1 MFISWIEY
9 RSVNIMASRDGF
21 PNKQKHLR
29 QNSSSS
35 HNNMTTPA
43 LISPLAKQL
52 NTDLPADEDP
62 NSFYQ
67 IISDIMRGFG
77 DCERPLEESVLLVE
91 KILLQQL
98 RGILNE
104 VLDVALKRKGSPHPT
119 QRDFEFLMRNNPTK
133 VFRLQK
139 HVKDLQMKRKLEEVY
154 KGRPSTY
161 EDELDTNG
169 AMSDDDQDR
178 DVAERYDEEKI
189 RRLFRA
195 DRISQPLNGV
205 QYKEYNEARR
215 SSFYCRNSM
224 KIRIK
229 LRRWIKSDVVLS
241 NQVFTILSYL
251 AHETIAAI
259 VDFAI
264 LTRLNS
270 ANRLHEPFHRVISS
284 SKKYLFVF
292 LYLTLIYIIEFNRNL
307 IYHAAFVSRSD
318 PRSWSGWHQTNYG
331 SGNPRSNAKA
341 FNAHESID
349 GYVSKH

>member
-1 MFISWIEY
+1 MS
-9 RSVNIMASRDGF
+9 SRDGF
-21 PNKQKHLR
+21 GASKQKSLR
-29 QNSSSS
+29 QNSTTS
-35 HNNMTTPA
+35 HNMTTPIHH
-43 LISPLAKQL
+43 ISPLAKQL
-52 NTDLPADEDP
+52 SVELPNDEDS

-77 DCERPLEESVLLVE
+77 DCEKPLEDSVLLVE

-104 VLDVALKRKGSPHPT
+104 VLDVALRRKGSAHPT
-119 QRDFEFLMRNNPTK
+119 QRDFEFLMRNNQTK

-139 HVKDLQMKRKLEEVY
+139 HIKDLQMKRKLEEVY
-154 KGRPSTY
+154 KGRPATY

-169 AMSDDDQDR
+169 AVSDDDQDR

-195 DRISQPLNGV
+195 DRISQPLNGA

-224 KIRIK
+224 KIRMK

-270 ANRLHEPFHRVISS
+270 SNRLHEPFHRVVSS
-284 SKKYLFVF
+284 SKISE
-292 LYLTLIYIIEFNRNL
+292 LIKI
-307 IYHAAFVSRSD
+307 
-318 PRSWSGWHQTNYG
+318 
-331 SGNPRSNAKA
+331 
-341 FNAHESID
+341 
-349 GYVSKH
+349 